1 MPTPTDPIHAA
12 AVAKIVAAEGDA
24 QRRGITQF
32 AAWSMKRNQPLTAFQ
47 SLLAIDPKLALAF
60 VERIDG
66 PVPGSLVL
74 MAAPLLQHK
83 AIPAS
88 LRVAVAAKFI
98 GALPDRREA
107 VGPIVRSVTAGLNKR
122 RSLDRLYSIQRR
134 VAKCDALDAIVAETE
149 ARARLQC
156 PVCRK
161 SFHRP
166 GLVKHLWKKHH
177 CELHGAR
184 LIKPADAAEALID
197 RAKSDEA
204 GLDRAF
210 HLTPFLFQKSTPLD
224 VLQGLASRHFR
235 SSDQYADLADRAGDG
250 HAGLCP
256 KCYGRVP
263 DPIPSLPD
271 PLTLHGGQLTG
282 DGYSVEV
289 GVKAGIR
296 TVRIAAPDGVRM
308 NGADPLRRLSPRMA
322 GFLFALPIAIIGLI
336 ATFVLPPTKPD
347 SFWQAMWFSAFVLI
361 VYIGTWA
368 WRKPL
373 ANARDR
379 AVDLAWEMLVPGIG
393 RSPDAVRY
401 LTRLC
406 RTSLMAGDAVE
417 RSAIVWELAD
427 QSAVIASKGG
437 TYLGFYAASNVL
449 RAVDAGTLGRETVGE
464 LATLLSGFFQSQFT
478 APIGESMAVI
488 VRDDVRLS
496 EGERRRLGILL
507 LSSAFQAGLTPTD
520 LVSLR
525 RFLPALV
532 SLLPEDTE
540 QMSALET
547 LWLQRSEKPWA
558 KAGSVET
565 IFSLCKSKPG
575 LALRALRFDP
585 DALLVHQPE
594 ESLNNLLGP
603 VTVNRRGIRFG
614 GAVVADPE
622 VEVTVVMTPT
632 GGELVFG
639 KNTFALDHRPSD
651 ALEKTLKRL
660 LRYRAEGLIPEI
672 DREHRVSGR
681 VDDFLAAIAV
691 GCPLCRTESR
701 IRSGQ
706 LGIA

>member
-1 MPTPTDPIHAA
+1 MPTPTDPILAA
-12 AVAKIVAAEGDA
+12 AVAKIVAADADA
-24 QRRGITQF
+24 QLRGITQF
-32 AAWSMKRNQPLTAFQ
+32 ASWTMKRNQPLPAFQ
-47 SLLAIDPKLALAF
+47 ALVAIDPKLALAY
-60 VERIDG
+60 VLQIDG

-74 MAAPLLQHK
+74 MAAPLLQQK

-88 LRVAVAAKFI
+88 LRVSVAAKFLS
-98 GALPDRREA
+98 ALPDRREA

-134 VAKCDALDAIVAETE
+134 VAKCDSLDAIVAETE
-149 ARARLQC
+149 ARVRLQC

-166 GLVKHLWKKHH
+166 GLVRHLWKKHR
-177 CELHGAR
+177 CELRGAR
-184 LIKPADAAEALID
+184 LIKPADAAETLIN
-197 RAKSDEA
+197 RAKADES

-210 HLTPFLFQKSTPLD
+210 LLTPSLFKNSTPND

-235 SSDQYADLADRAGDG
+235 SSDQYADLADRAADD

-271 PLTLHGGQLTG
+271 PLTLHEGQLTG
-282 DGYSVEV
+282 DGYFVEV
-289 GVKAGIR
+289 GMKAGIR

-308 NGADPLRRLSPRMA
+308 NGVDPLRRLSPRMA

-336 ATFVLPPTKPD
+336 GTSVLPPTKPD
-347 SFWQAMWFSAFVLI
+347 SLWQAMWFSAFVLI
-361 VYIGTWA
+361 VYYGTWA

-393 RSPDAVRY
+393 RSPDAVRF

-406 RTSLMAGDAVE
+406 RTSVTAGDAVE
-417 RSAIVWELAD
+417 RSTIVWELAD
-427 QSAVIASKGG
+427 QSNVIANKGG
-437 TYLGFYAASNVL
+437 PYLAFFAASNVL
-449 RAVDAGTLGRETVGE
+449 RAVDAGTLGRDTVGE
-464 LATLLSGFFQSQFT
+464 LAILLTGFFQHQFT
-478 APIGESMAVI
+478 APIVESMAVI
-488 VRDDVRLS
+488 VRDDVRLN

-507 LSSAFQAGLTPTD
+507 LSSAYQAGLTPTD

-532 SLLPEDTE
+532 GLLPEDTE
-540 QMSALET
+540 QMSALQT

-575 LALRALRFDP
+575 LALRAFRFDP
-585 DALLVHQPE
+585 EALLVHQPE
-594 ESLNNLLGP
+594 EALNNLLGP

-614 GAVVADPE
+614 GAVVADPDA
-622 VEVTVVMTPT
+622 EVTVVMTPT

-639 KNTFALDHRPSD
+639 RNTFNLDHRPSD

-660 LRYRAEGLIPEI
+660 LRYRADVLIPEI
-672 DREHRVSGR
+672 DHENRVSGK
-681 VDDFLAAIAV
+681 VDDFLAALAV